1 MNDHTWTML
10 ASVMTLLTA
19 SRLSHTSTV
28 PLAEQLLYL
37 AHGELALS
45 EMDTPPQATEG
56 AQIPHD
62 VWDTLQRIPLSL
74 EYYSMVVQSLQTHPQ
89 FWERAFGC
97 SGKKEEGGE
106 NTEEEIVEGGGT
118 EVVRDLSDFPWTS
131 RGGPDVCV
139 GLDDYVLLKFLREE
153 SCSGKVSSLVGVLV
167 GATHV
172 SLLSDV
178 LLERPSET
186 VLLFYDESCPRSQ
199 ALMYTLQR
207 ETKEIMKVIICMG
220 HVGDAGKLTALQTY
234 HHMVPMHSY
243 TQRVK

>member
-1 MNDHTWTML
+1 MGGREGRSYTCMYYCRYMDGHIWTML

-45 EMDTPPQATEG
+45 EMDTPPQPPEG
-56 AQIPHD
+56 VEIPHD

-74 EYYSMVVQSLQTHPQ
+74 EYYGIVVQSLQTHPQ
-89 FWERAFGC
+89 FWERALGCC
-97 SGKKEEGGE
+97 SGKKEEDEGDNEKEAGG
-106 NTEEEIVEGGGT
+106 NGAP
-118 EVVRDLSDFPWTS
+118 VVRDLSDFPWTS
-131 RGGPDVCV
+131 QGGPDVCV

-153 SCSGKVSSLVGVLV
+153 SCSGKVSGLV
-167 GATHV
+167 GAVVVGSASV

-178 LLERPSET
+178 LLARPSET

-199 ALMYTLQR
+199 ALMHTLQR
-207 ETKEIMKVIICMG
+207 ETEDIMKV
-220 HVGDAGKLTALQTY
+220 V
-234 HHMVPMHSY
+234 
-243 TQRVK
+243 